1 MGVKD
6 IKKYGDKDT
15 HTWRWWVWRRVV
27 TRLLVQPA
35 NTGQEND
42 GDKVE
47 EEKVEN
53 INEEEYLR
61 RMFGKEG
68 ASKRFSDDS
77 GCGGQISGWQGSYF
91 GSTTSLLLLLQPIK
105 QKLKLIL
112 CADFL

>member
-1 MGVKD
+1 MSERSVGVKD

-35 NTGQEND
+35 NTGQENE
-42 GDKVE
+42 KVE

-61 RMFGKEG
+61 RMFGK
-68 ASKRFSDDS
+68 
-77 GCGGQISGWQGSYF
+77 
-91 GSTTSLLLLLQPIK
+91 
-105 QKLKLIL
+105 
-112 CADFL
+112 

>member
-1 MGVKD
+1 MEQKFIRMKLFLRMILVLDLLTVYHGLGQRNLEASRQQIYGGVDAGLGLAMG
-6 IKKYGDKDT
+6 G
-15 HTWRWWVWRRVV
+15 
-27 TRLLVQPA
+27 
-35 NTGQEND
+35 
-42 GDKVE
+42 
-47 EEKVEN
+47 
-53 INEEEYLR
+53 
-61 RMFGKEG
+61 MFGKEG

>member
-1 MGVKD
+1 MKD

-15 HTWRWWVWRRVV
+15 HTWRWWVWRCVV

-77 GCGGQISGWQGSYF
+77 GCWGQISGWQGSYF